1 MKKKEKK
8 KRKKSG
14 LIHWVWKQTIK
25 PNSSKLSPKKRRCW
39 ATSIEKVDL
48 EYDCHQDGKEDGV
61 TGVHKSWREGTKNI
75 KPPKN
80 GLFASLDLKKKWRWV
95 GLFFSRS
102 YCRFLQPTFFSK
114 PLIFSNVTFSLS
126 SSEMAWILDNQ
137 ELKIGF
143 WVEFG
148 VIACF
153 RKSPFNFFSFC
164 IWMTD

>member
-61 TGVHKSWREGTKNI
+61 TGVHKS
-75 KPPKN
+75 
-80 GLFASLDLKKKWRWV
+80 
-95 GLFFSRS
+95 
-102 YCRFLQPTFFSK
+102 
-114 PLIFSNVTFSLS
+114 
-126 SSEMAWILDNQ
+126 
-137 ELKIGF
+137 
-143 WVEFG
+143 
-148 VIACF
+148 
-153 RKSPFNFFSFC
+153 
-164 IWMTD
+164 

>member
-1 MKKKEKK
+1 
-8 KRKKSG
+8 
-14 LIHWVWKQTIK
+14 
-25 PNSSKLSPKKRRCW
+25 
-39 ATSIEKVDL
+39 
-48 EYDCHQDGKEDGV
+48 
-61 TGVHKSWREGTKNI
+61 
-75 KPPKN
+75 
-80 GLFASLDLKKKWRWV
+80 V